1 MITRW
6 DPFREMLTM
15 RRAMDRL
22 MENSMKE
29 QDEFTQADWS
39 LALDVVEN
47 DEAYLVKASLPG
59 VKPENIDITYDKNLL
74 TIRGEIKDEV
84 EQEKGQ
90 YHLRE
95 RRFGT
100 FTRTINLP
108 SAVKAEAIHA
118 DYKDGVLTL
127 QLPKMEE
134 VKPKRIQINAN

>member
-59 VKPENIDITYDKNLL
+59 VTPENIDITYDKNLL